1 MRPYVF
7 LDLDDTLF
15 QTRPKC
21 PAGAKLHVAASA
33 PDGTPNSFMTEKQ
46 RALFTWLDESAVV
59 IPTTGRNQ
67 SAFRRVHLPFRHG
80 AILNFGGTI
89 VDEAGE
95 IDAPWHARIREEL
108 APQAPAL
115 EDARAGIEAFC
126 RRHAIEA
133 HARVIGDFG
142 LDLYVVVKHAQGD
155 VAALTR
161 VQREHVRPRTDEA
174 RFRIHLNGNNL
185 SIVPHGV
192 SKERAIRYLL
202 EGRLATA
209 EGRLTIGI
217 GDSLTDAPFLLA
229 CDFGLLPRGSQLAEA
244 CVAENGTARGSAV
257 AAGS

>member
-21 PAGAKLHVAASA
+21 PDGAELHVAASD
-33 PDGTPNSFMTEKQ
+33 PEGRPNSFMTGKQ

-89 VDEAGE
+89 LDQEGA
-95 IDAPWHARIREEL
+95 IDARWHGRIHEEL
-108 APQAPAL
+108 APQAAEL
-115 EDARAGIEAFC
+115 AEARDQIEAFC
-126 RRHAIEA
+126 RRQAIEA
-133 HARVIGDFG
+133 RARVIGDFG
-142 LDLYVVVKHAQGD
+142 LDLYVVVKHAHGD
-155 VAALTR
+155 VDALTR
-161 VQREHVRPRTDEA
+161 VQREHVRPRTDET

-185 SIVPHGV
+185 SIVPRGV
-192 SKERAIRYLL
+192 TKERAIRYLL
-202 EGRLATA
+202 EGRLATPGGA
-209 EGRLTIGI
+209 LTIGI

-244 CVAENGTARGSAV
+244 CAAESATAVGTTV
-257 AAGS
+257 TAGS